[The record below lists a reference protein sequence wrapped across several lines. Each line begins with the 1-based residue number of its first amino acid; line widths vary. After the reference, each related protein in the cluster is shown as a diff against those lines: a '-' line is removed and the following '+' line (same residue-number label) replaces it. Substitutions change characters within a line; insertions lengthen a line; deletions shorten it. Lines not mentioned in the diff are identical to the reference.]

1 MKDIIKKILS
11 LVGEYK
17 GYNCWNNGEG
27 LTIYEPDNYDIA
39 DDVMKAARAV
49 GVEVI
54 INKEPRPNPNRP
66 GTFFRPGVTLMKH
79 KPLQVD
85 RILEILG

>member
-39 DDVMKAARAV
+39 DDVM
-49 GVEVI
+49 
-54 INKEPRPNPNRP
+54 
-66 GTFFRPGVTLMKH
+66 
-79 KPLQVD
+79 
-85 RILEILG
+85 